1 MGIEDTLQ
9 NIPQHRASLQCELNS
24 KNPCESVSH
33 VISEYQ
39 NWGSGI
45 LLKPEPYLTFDR
57 KVIF

>member
-1 MGIEDTLQ
+1 MLR

-24 KNPCESVSH
+24 KNPCENVSH
-33 VISEYQ
+33 VMSEYQ